1 MKFALRR
8 KRAAFGGAPTAETG
22 RKPGGMVA
30 TEGLGLANCQA
41 IVSPK
46 SGGAHAA
53 RVPRSISSTIL
64 FLLLGGGGAAGLVKL
79 AGDRGGLQPGEMAQ
93 GYPDI
98 NGEGVSPAAQMAASD
113 EDASSINDAGPNKP
127 APPTIYAPVLV
138 PQPLLQAP
146 CGANCASSDINDKDQ
161 DIINDVHA
169 RADTLISIGSGS
181 NGRSQPVSSGLRASS
196 SSTRGCWVA
205 ALLANPLAMRVR
217 RLGPGGCFPSPH
229 QAARTRRARRA
240 SPASLSAGTPSSH
253 MACVRT
259 LSRAHAVAAAGSLSH
274 VVPPK
279 GGLTS
284 VTLAPV

>member
-1 MKFALRR
+1 
-8 KRAAFGGAPTAETG
+8 
-22 RKPGGMVA
+22 MVA

-169 RADTLISIGSGS
+169 RADDQISFGSEAAGVPC
-181 NGRSQPVSSGLRASS
+181 RSDLLH
-196 SSTRGCWVA
+196 STKNRRPA
-205 ALLANPLAMRVR
+205 APLANPLSMRVR
-217 RLGPGGCFPSPH
+217 RLGPGGLLSD
-229 QAARTRRARRA
+229 A
-240 SPASLSAGTPSSH
+240 SSGCLRVPCASSFTSILVCGHAELAHGL
-253 MACVRT
+253 C
-259 LSRAHAVAAAGSLSH
+259 AHA
-274 VVPPK
+274 
-279 GGLTS
+279 
-284 VTLAPV
+284 

>member
-1 MKFALRR
+1 
-8 KRAAFGGAPTAETG
+8 
-22 RKPGGMVA
+22 MVA

-146 CGANCASSDINDKDQ
+146 CGANCASSDINDKGICATTTWPCAVYLLGQTVNAGLRPAPPRIVYASVLDYYSLAPCGPGSVSEVRAWTVLPPLGRG
-161 DIINDVHA
+161 DA
-169 RADTLISIGSGS
+169 RARCMPQSARFLV
-181 NGRSQPVSSGLRASS
+181 PSSEHAELAGLRA
-196 SSTRGCWVA
+196 
-205 ALLANPLAMRVR
+205 
-217 RLGPGGCFPSPH
+217 
-229 QAARTRRARRA
+229 
-240 SPASLSAGTPSSH
+240 
-253 MACVRT
+253 
-259 LSRAHAVAAAGSLSH
+259 HA
-274 VVPPK
+274 
-279 GGLTS
+279 
-284 VTLAPV
+284 

>member
-1 MKFALRR
+1 
-8 KRAAFGGAPTAETG
+8 
-22 RKPGGMVA
+22 MVA

-41 IVSPK
+41 IVSPR

-181 NGRSQPVSSGLRASS
+181 NGRSLPVSSGLRASS
-196 SSTRGCWVA
+196 SCTRGCWVA

-217 RLGPGGCFPSPH
+217 RLGPGGLLPVSSSGCPH
-229 QAARTRRARRA
+229 A
-240 SPASLSAGTPSSH
+240 SCASSFTSILVCGHAELAHGL
-253 MACVRT
+253 C
-259 LSRAHAVAAAGSLSH
+259 AHA
-274 VVPPK
+274 
-279 GGLTS
+279 
-284 VTLAPV
+284 

>member
-1 MKFALRR
+1 
-8 KRAAFGGAPTAETG
+8 
-22 RKPGGMVA
+22 MVA

-98 NGEGVSPAAQMAASD
+98 NGEGVSPAAQMAAGG
-113 EDASSINDAGPNKP
+113 EGASSVNDEGICATTTWPRAVHLLGQTVDAGLKP
-127 APPTIYAPVLV
+127 APPTLYARVLV

-181 NGRSQPVSSGLRASS
+181 NGRSLPVSSGLRASS
-196 SSTRGCWVA
+196 SCTRGCWVA
-205 ALLANPLAMRVR
+205 ALLAKPLAMRVR
-217 RLGPGGCFPSPH
+217 RLGPGGLLPVSSSGCPH
-229 QAARTRRARRA
+229 APCA
-240 SPASLSAGTPSSH
+240 SSFTSILVCGHAELAHGL
-253 MACVRT
+253 C
-259 LSRAHAVAAAGSLSH
+259 AHA
-274 VVPPK
+274 
-279 GGLTS
+279 
-284 VTLAPV
+284 

>member
-1 MKFALRR
+1 
-8 KRAAFGGAPTAETG
+8 
-22 RKPGGMVA
+22 MVA

-127 APPTIYAPVLV
+127 AADDLCT
-138 PQPLLQAP
+138 
-146 CGANCASSDINDKDQ
+146 CACTSTPS
-161 DIINDVHA
+161 
-169 RADTLISIGSGS
+169 
-181 NGRSQPVSSGLRASS
+181 AS
-196 SSTRGCWVA
+196 
-205 ALLANPLAMRVR
+205 PVR
-217 RLGPGGCFPSPH
+217 RQLRLVGH
-229 QAARTRRARRA
+229 QRQGHLRDHDMAARDA
-240 SPASLSAGTPSSH
+240 SPRPNRRRRPQAGATKNRLRTSA
-253 MACVRT
+253 
-259 LSRAHAVAAAGSLSH
+259 
-274 VVPPK
+274 
-279 GGLTS
+279 
-284 VTLAPV
+284 